1 MNKKQAADTDDTWTV
16 RRTLRLAGTVSADEV
31 VRLKE
36 PLESLEGLIG
46 FSIEQGSDRL
56 KVIYNVMKMDYQVLD
71 KTLDA
76 LGCPLSSGSWSRI
89 KGWFYQFS
97 DTNARDNAK
106 APPPPCC
113 NKPPR

>member
-1 MNKKQAADTDDTWTV
+1 MNKKQAADTNDTWTV
-16 RRTLRLAGTVSADEV
+16 RRNLRLARAVSADEV
-31 VRLKE
+31 ARIEEALA
-36 PLESLEGLIG
+36 SLEGLVG
-46 FSIEQGSDRL
+46 YSIEQGSDRL
-56 KVIYNVMKMDYQVLD
+56 KVSYNVMKMDYRVLGNALD
-71 KTLDA
+71 KS
-76 LGCPLSSGSWSRI
+76 GCSLASRRWSRI